1 MIQVKTTGKELYDLV
16 CRTIGLRETWY
27 FGLQYVD
34 SKGYT
39 AWLKFDKK
47 VSCVIWHCSDL
58 VLSSNDL
65 QRLCD
70 NVSSALQVTLAVT

>member
-1 MIQVKTTGKELYDLV
+1 MHNKKLFPTFMIMMQIKTTGKELYDLV

-34 SKGYT
+34 AKGYT

-47 VSCVIWHCSDL
+47 VSC
-58 VLSSNDL
+58 
-65 QRLCD
+65 D
-70 NVSSALQVTLAVT
+70 NLLFV

>member
-1 MIQVKTTGKELYDLV
+1 LLELV

-34 SKGYT
+34 SKGYV

-47 VSCVIWHCSDL
+47 VTYKRSIVKTFY
-58 VLSSNDL
+58 
-65 QRLCD
+65 
-70 NVSSALQVTLAVT
+70 A